1 MSDYPQYLL
10 NLIFANDP
18 NNGISS
24 KQDAPTADPRTM
36 GIIEQEA
43 RTAVKEKKGKV
54 IVINGSHSELM
65 QGGSAEIDAFLS
77 HNDEA
82 NDNFPV
88 INIVLRGR

>member
-1 MSDYPQYLL
+1 MP
-10 NLIFANDP
+10 
-18 NNGISS
+18 
-24 KQDAPTADPRTM
+24 
-36 GIIEQEA
+36 IIEQEA
-43 RTAVKEKKGKV
+43 RTAVKAKKGKM

-65 QGGSAEIDAFLS
+65 QGGGAEIDAFLS